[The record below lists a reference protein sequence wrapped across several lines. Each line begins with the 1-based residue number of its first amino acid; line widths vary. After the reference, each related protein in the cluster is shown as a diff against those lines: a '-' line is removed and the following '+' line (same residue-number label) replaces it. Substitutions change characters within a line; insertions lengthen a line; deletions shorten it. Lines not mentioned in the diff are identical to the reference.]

1 MKMKSLLYFIP
12 FLFSIMTAAQSTIP
26 KVLERLNKETVPYI
40 KVNEIKSKDNIV
52 FLDAREPKEY
62 NISHIENAINVGY
75 DKFESKNVT
84 SILKN
89 KNAIIVVYCSIG
101 VRSERIAEKLLKLG
115 YNNVHNLYGGIFEWK
130 NDGQK
135 VVNNQNQ
142 ETEQVHVFSKKWGAY
157 LSNGIKVY

>member
-157 LSNGIKVY
+157 LSNAIKVY